1 MKSFW
6 ELEMDV
12 NIEGTTIQPIIL
24 ISSQQ
29 FAQSKKCT
37 SVFEVNADEND
48 GEYEEEDEGGDDK
61 HDYLPPEDGAR
72 CPASSTNSPTFS
84 SCTNALQCNAK
95 CSNTVH

>member
-1 MKSFW
+1 
-6 ELEMDV
+6 MDV

-29 FAQSKKCT
+29 FAQAKKCT

-48 GEYEEEDEGGDDK
+48 GEYEEEEEEEEEGDDK

-72 CPASSTNSPTFS
+72 CPASSSH
-84 SCTNALQCNAK
+84 SCLFQQLPDVLRLHQCTATQCN
-95 CSNTVH
+95 TQ